1 MVDLKDLSKYVVIP
15 TGEQALDDVD
25 DLRELEGDFGSGI
38 YPLWSD
44 GQQSIMAFAFEPAYF
59 KEEEARAWVEKAMEK
74 KPAELSVVSILQAVV
89 GPIVRALGGGR
100 GSAPL
105 QQQGVGL
112 RGFGEIRRLVEQAL
126 DDQYG
131 KVDSE
136 GIKEYPWIVE
146 MGETVVIFEVEGE
159 RYAAT
164 YQIDENDQVALGDA
178 TPVDEQWVRKVDGA
192 PVMLHAFS
200 TRLGAGDEADE
211 GDDELTWKEIIH
223 PGKWFKSDS
232 GREVECT
239 ADMIKEVFRAWQAG
253 LPKLI
258 SVPTDSHHEAGL
270 VPAESNRGF
279 VEKLKLIGDRLFGGF
294 KFTDSNVEYGVGV
307 GSIADVS
314 VYLQPSVF
322 HPTSGEKFG
331 WILEHV
337 LLTNAPLAQD
347 LAPFGD
353 ALPVGAS
360 SGEGRCLV
368 QFYQQKTEEVNKM
381 KKNGKGL
388 QGPQEGALT
397 LSAEDVAT
405 LEEFKG
411 LALSVA
417 DVEAMVAERDNVR
430 QKARDL
436 EITQVVRALEASEE
450 HASVV
455 QVEGHRH
462 YPVVCAAVEKA
473 LKEWPA
479 GLAMSANGEGQAEL
493 DAVLLEIVNAIPA
506 DGRMALDANNAPT
519 GSKEHNDPALLGAD
533 AEPSDEQVDE
543 LGKRIL

>member
-1 MVDLKDLSKYVVIP
+1 MIDLKDLNKYVVIQ
-15 TGEQALDDVD
+15 TGEQSLDAVD
-25 DLRELEGDFGSGI
+25 DLREMEGDFGNGI

-44 GQQSIMAFAFEPAYF
+44 GLQSIVAFAFEPAHF
-59 KEEEARAWVEKAMEK
+59 KEEEARAWVEEAIEK
-74 KPAELSVVSILQAVV
+74 KPAELSVASVLQAVI
-89 GPIVRALGGGR
+89 GPIVKALSGSGQRKKPPRA
-100 GSAPL
+100 
-105 QQQGVGL
+105 GVGL
-112 RGFGEIRRLVEQAL
+112 RSFGEIRRLVEQAL

-131 KVDSE
+131 VVDE
-136 GIKEYPWIVE
+136 NNLKECPWIVE
-146 MGETVVIFEVEGE
+146 IGTSVVIFEIQRE

-164 YQIDENDQVALGDA
+164 YQIGEDDQVTLGERG
-178 TPVDEQWVRKVDGA
+178 PVDEQWVREDGS
-192 PVMLHAFS
+192 PVMLHAFAMK
-200 TRLGAGDEADE
+200 LGAGDEADE

-223 PGKWFKSDS
+223 PGKWFKSDT

-258 SVPTDSHHEAGL
+258 SVPTDSHHDYTGGL

-294 KFTDSNVEYGVGV
+294 KFTDPNVEYGVGV

-331 WILEHV
+331 WMLEHV
-337 LLTNAPLAQD
+337 LLTNAPLAQG

-360 SGEGRCLV
+360 SGEGRCVV
-368 QFYQQKTEEVNKM
+368 QFYQQSEEVNKM
-381 KKNGKGL
+381 KKKVL
-388 QGPQEGALT
+388 QSDPQEGALT
-397 LSAEDVAT
+397 LSAEDAAT
-405 LEEFKG
+405 LEQFKG

-417 DVEAMVAERDNVR
+417 DVKAMVAEREQVR

-436 EITQVVRALEASEE
+436 EITQVVRALEAQDE
-450 HASVV
+450 HAGVV
-455 QVEGHRH
+455 RVEGRRH

-473 LKEWPA
+473 LREQPA
-479 GLAMSANGEGQAEL
+479 GLALSANDDGQTGL
-493 DAVLLEIVNAIPA
+493 DTVVLEIVNAIPA
-506 DGRMALDANNAPT
+506 DGRMAMDANDGPS
-519 GSKEHNDPALLGAD
+519 GQKVVNDDTLTGAD
-533 AEPSDEQVDE
+533 AEASVEQIDK
-543 LGKRIL
+543 LGERIL